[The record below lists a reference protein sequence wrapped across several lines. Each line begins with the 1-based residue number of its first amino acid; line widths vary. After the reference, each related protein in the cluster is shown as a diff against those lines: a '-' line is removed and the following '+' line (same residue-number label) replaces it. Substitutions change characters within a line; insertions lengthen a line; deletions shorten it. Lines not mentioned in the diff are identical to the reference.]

1 MSTARDAQVRDA
13 CVGDAGAVQTIY
25 APAVASTAISF
36 ETEVPTVEEMAERIT
51 TTTVAFPWL
60 VAELDDEVVGYAYA
74 AAFNDRAAYRWS
86 VSTSVYVADGAQR
99 RGVGRLLYDAL
110 LPRVR
115 ALGYV
120 NAYAGIALPNEA
132 SVALHERFGF
142 RRVAV
147 FPAAGFKLGA
157 WHDVGWWW
165 LALVE
170 PPPATPRD
178 VEPRDVEPRD
188 A

>member
-1 MSTARDAQVRDA
+1 VSTAQRVKLRDA
-13 CVGDAGAVQTIY
+13 CVGDAGAVQAIY
-25 APAVASTAISF
+25 APAVASTPISF
-36 ETEVPTVEEMAERIT
+36 ETDVPSVEEMAERIT
-51 TTTVAFPWL
+51 TTTARFPWL
-60 VAELDDEVVGYAYA
+60 VAELDGEVVGYAYA

-86 VSTSVYVADGAQR
+86 VSTSVYVADTAQR
-99 RGVGRLLYDAL
+99 RGVGRVLYDAL

-115 ALGYV
+115 MQGFV

-132 SVALHERFGF
+132 SVALHEGFGF
-142 RRVAV
+142 RQVAK

-170 PPPATPRD
+170 PPPAAPRD
-178 VEPRDVEPRD
+178 VEPIDV
-188 A
+188 

>member
-1 MSTARDAQVRDA
+1 VRNAVKLRDAHP
-13 CVGDAGAVQTIY
+13 GDAGAVQAIY
-25 APAVASTAISF
+25 APAVASTPISF
-36 ETEVPTVEEMAERIT
+36 ETEVPTVGEMAERIT
-51 TTTVAFPWL
+51 TTTVRFPWL

-74 AAFNDRAAYRWS
+74 SPFNDRAAYRWS

-99 RGVGRLLYDAL
+99 RGVARMLYDAL
-110 LPRVR
+110 LPRIR
-115 ALGYV
+115 TLGYV

-178 VEPRDVEPRD
+178 VEPRDAEPRD